1 MSSAAPVS
9 VVSDVDNDPLAKD
22 IHDPELMEQAL
33 ELFAHMSAEERDETM
48 KELKEILGDDP
59 EALIAFEQIMRETP
73 KMTVQVILKSLKKME
88 SKDEVASLATDEAL
102 KLLRSESWDT
112 IWEKRSEILEE
123 LSASGKIN
131 ETDAAR
137 FRSNPDAWEAELKY
151 VLNELKEIS
160 NALMM
165 KQAEVNGNS
174 EL

>member
-1 MSSAAPVS
+1 
-9 VVSDVDNDPLAKD
+9 
-22 IHDPELMEQAL
+22 MEQAL
-33 ELFAHMSAEERDETM
+33 ELLAHMSAEERDETT

-59 EALIAFEQIMRETP
+59 EALMAFEQIMRETP
-73 KMTVQVILKSLKKME
+73 KMTVQVIHSSLKKMA
-88 SKDEVASLATDEAL
+88 SKDEVARLATDEAL

-112 IWEKRSEILEE
+112 MWEKRSEILEE
-123 LSASGKIN
+123 LAASGKIN
-131 ETDAAR
+131 ETDAEK